1 MIERFIEGKLL
12 QARPSY
18 YHLRKKSKIIIGLEY
33 LRCSQGK
40 HVNIMKNLF
49 PLYLCDDKVF
59 TVLIKEA
66 LAFMSWTS
74 TRQLN

>member
-33 LRCSQGK
+33 LRCRC
-40 HVNIMKNLF
+40 IMKNLF

-66 LAFMSWTS
+66 LAFMS
-74 TRQLN
+74 